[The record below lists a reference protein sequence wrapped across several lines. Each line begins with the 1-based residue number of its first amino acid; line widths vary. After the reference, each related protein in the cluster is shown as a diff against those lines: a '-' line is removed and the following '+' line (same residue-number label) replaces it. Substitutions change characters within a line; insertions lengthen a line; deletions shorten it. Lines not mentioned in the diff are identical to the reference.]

1 MLFARATARRR
12 RLILITLVGVGAPL
26 LALAGFAAYQTRHLA
41 RFLADASSDYGGYA
55 ATLTAKTLGFE
66 VQRRVVEAS
75 ADARLAASFAG
86 ASPDLLNLMQTGDPL
101 LRDPFLVSGED
112 ILRAAEDQVGA
123 PENELVD
130 VPAFGMPRDSL
141 PVRIAAPR
149 SIWKGLVG
157 AVYDTIYVVPAT
169 RTIPPLVFVPLI
181 GFQGHITA
189 VAGWHLHP
197 DALGQS
203 YLERLLSTRVFG
215 DPRVYHAERMSKA
228 LSLTVYDGR
237 GRELYR
243 SRPGAGGAL
252 YAEAP
257 VGPLLPG
264 WRVSVG
270 PAAGSPYVWAR
281 AFVVVAYSLLA
292 ILVLLSL
299 AALWAALRQA
309 SEEIQLAEAKTS
321 FLANVSH
328 ELKTPLALIRMAGET
343 LELGRVRNE
352 EERQRFLKVIGRE
365 CRRLTHMINHVLDFA
380 KIEAGRKEFR
390 FQRTDLA
397 QVVHDTL
404 EVFQPQ
410 FDEGHFDVRVDMP
423 EGLPPIE
430 ADSEAVTQCLMNFL
444 DNAVKY
450 SKDRRSIEVRVR
462 VVPPGVDGD
471 LGEATIQVTD
481 QGVGIGTRDR
491 ERIFDKFF
499 RVEQG
504 MVHSVKGS
512 GLGLSLVQH
521 IAEAHGGRVEVDST
535 PGQGSTFALILP
547 ARQPRAAAPDGP
559 PRERG

>member
-26 LALAGFAAYQTRHLA
+26 LALAGFAAFQTRHLA
-41 RFLADASSDYGGYA
+41 RFLSDASSDYGGYA
-55 ATLTAKTLGFE
+55 ATLTSKTLAFE

-75 ADARLAASFAG
+75 ADARLATSFAG
-86 ASPDLLNLMQTGDPL
+86 ASPDLLNLMQTGDPML
-101 LRDPFLVSGED
+101 ADPFLVRDEE
-112 ILRAAEDQVGA
+112 ILRAAEEKAGA
-123 PENELVD
+123 PDHEVAE
-130 VPAFGMPRDSL
+130 AEAYGRARDTL
-141 PVRIAAPR
+141 QIRIAAPR
-149 SIWKGLVG
+149 SLWRALVG
-157 AVYDTIYVVPAT
+157 AVYDTIYVVGET
-169 RTIPPLVFVPLI
+169 RTTPPLVLVPLI
-181 GFQGHITA
+181 GFQGRIVA
-189 VAGWHLHP
+189 AAGWHLHP
-197 DALGQS
+197 EALGRS
-203 YLERLLSTRVFG
+203 YLERLLTARVFG

-228 LSLTVYDGR
+228 LSLSVYDGS

-243 SRPGAGGAL
+243 SRPAAGGDL

-281 AFVVVAYSLLA
+281 GFVIVAYLLLA
-292 ILVLLSL
+292 ILVILSL

-309 SEEIQLAEAKTS
+309 SEEIQLAEAKS
-321 FLANVSH
+321 AFLANVSH
-328 ELKTPLALIRMAGET
+328 ELKTPLALIRMASET
-343 LELGRVRNE
+343 LELGRVRND
-352 EERQRFLKVIGRE
+352 EERQRFLTVIGRE
-365 CRRLTHMINHVLDFA
+365 CRRLTHMINHVLDYA

-390 FQRTDLA
+390 FQRTDLR
-397 QVVHDTL
+397 QVVEDTI

-410 FDEGHFDVRVDMP
+410 FDQGNFDVRVDMP

-430 ADSEAVTQCLMNFL
+430 ADAEALTQCLMNFL

-462 VVPPGVDGD
+462 VEAPGADGD
-471 LGEATIQVTD
+471 LGEARIQVTD
-481 QGVGIGTRDR
+481 HGVGISTRDR

-504 MVHSVKGS
+504 LIHDVKGS
-512 GLGLSLVQH
+512 GLGLSLVRH

-535 PGQGSTFALILP
+535 PGHGSTFALILP
-547 ARQPRAAAPDGP
+547 VRQPRAAAPEGTL
-559 PRERG
+559 RERD

>member
-12 RLILITLVGVGAPL
+12 RLILITLVGVGLPL

-55 ATLTAKTLGFE
+55 ATLTSKTLAFE

-101 LRDPFLVSGED
+101 LREPFLVGGEE
-112 ILRAAEDQVGA
+112 ILRVAEDRVGA
-123 PENELVD
+123 PDNELVD
-130 VPAFGMPRDSL
+130 VAAFGMPRDSL
-141 PVRIAAPR
+141 AVEVAAPR
-149 SIWKGLVG
+149 SIWKALVG
-157 AVYDTIYVVPAT
+157 AVYDTVYVVPAT
-169 RTIPPLVFVPLI
+169 RTSPPLVLVPLI
-181 GFQGHITA
+181 GFQGHIA
-189 VAGWHLHP
+189 AAAGWRLHP
-197 DALGQS
+197 ESLGRS
-203 YLERLLSTRVFG
+203 YLDRLLTTRVFG

-228 LSLTVYDGR
+228 LSLSVYDAR
-237 GRELYR
+237 GHELYR
-243 SRPGAGGAL
+243 SRPAGGGPL

-281 AFVVVAYSLLA
+281 AFVLVAYSLLA
-292 ILVLLSL
+292 ILVVLSL
-299 AALWAALRQA
+299 AALWAAMRQA
-309 SEEIQLAEAKTS
+309 AEEIQLAEAKTA

-390 FQRTDLA
+390 FQRTDLR
-397 QVVHDTL
+397 QVVQDTL

-410 FDEGHFDVRVDMP
+410 LDEGRFDVRVDVP
-423 EGLPPIE
+423 EDLPPIE
-430 ADSEAVTQCLMNFL
+430 ADAEAVTQVLMNFL

-450 SKDRRSIEVRVR
+450 SKDRRSIGVRVR
-462 VVPPGVDGD
+462 VVPPGTDGD
-471 LGEATIQVTD
+471 LGEARIQVSD
-481 QGVGIGTRDR
+481 QGVGITARDR

-504 MVHSVKGS
+504 MVHDVKGS
-512 GLGLSLVQH
+512 GLGLSLVRH

-559 PRERG
+559 PREGG